1 MKKIISLLIAVIF
14 VSSMIF
20 PTSAF
25 EIVDGKVNFTYDEWN
40 EAILCDGYYYVDDG
54 YDVEYTNEAYYDI
67 NYMAWNYDY
76 DKVLDGY
83 TVEFNVSFESCQD
96 MKIKVPDSFKLNTSK
111 KKPVYVKYISG
122 SCAFKEFD
130 LNPKNKYMKCVDN
143 VVFSK
148 DGKTLISY
156 AMFDE
161 REKYEIPNGTEII
174 GKGAIWTCDNIK
186 EITMP
191 DSVKEIKRA
200 AFGAM
205 EHLEKISISPLVEE
219 LPEIVF
225 GGDDNLNEVYIPENS
240 KLKKI
245 SSSAFEFTAVTEL
258 MLPSFDIEISND
270 AFGWYNESLKKLTLK
285 SYVKPEVKA
294 FYSSKNNTYK
304 LKWDKI
310 SNASRYEVYQKL
322 SDGSYKLIKETSK
335 NSISFKN
342 IKSGKRYTFAVK
354 PIAEIKA
361 IEDDE
366 HSEIEYYTI
375 EGTMS
380 EECSFRGK

>member
-14 VSSMIF
+14 VLSMTLSS
-20 PTSAF
+20 SAF
-25 EIVDGKVNFTYDEWN
+25 EIVDGEINFTYDEWN
-40 EAILCDGYYYVDDG
+40 DVILGDGYYYVNEG
-54 YDVEYTNEAYYDI
+54 YDVEYTEDSCCNID
-67 NYMAWNYDY
+67 YMAWIQYY
-76 DKVLDGY
+76 DKVLEGY
-83 TVEFNVSFESCQD
+83 SVEFNVSFESCQD

-156 AMFDE
+156 AMFDKRE
-161 REKYEIPNGTEII
+161 RYEVPNGTEII
-174 GKGAIWTCDNIK
+174 GKGALWCCDNIK
-186 EITMP
+186 EITIS
-191 DSVKEIKRA
+191 DSVNKIERA

-219 LPEIVF
+219 LSESIF
-225 GGDDNLNEVYIPENS
+225 LYSRNLKDVYIPENS

-310 SNASRYEVYQKL
+310 PNASRYEVYQKL

-335 NSISFKN
+335 NSISFKS

-380 EECSFRGK
+380 EDCTFRGK